1 MKKLILALLATSILQ
16 GCAVA
21 VIAGVGAGAA
31 SVNDRRTLGAQVDD
45 QTIEIKA
52 HSQIAKDESLVEFT
66 QVQVI
71 SLNGTVLI
79 VGQALEESYKQKIDA
94 IIKNIQG
101 VRKVH
106 NQIRINRLTTVSTRT
121 YDSWLTTKVKADF
134 LADKSVDTTAIKVV
148 TEDSEVFLMG
158 LVTNTEANAAVNI
171 ARNING
177 VSRVYKAFEIK

>member
-1 MKKLILALLATSILQ
+1 MKNVLVALLSATLLQ

-31 SVNDRRTLGAQVDD
+31 SVNDRRTLGSQVDD
-45 QTIEIKA
+45 QTIEVKA
-52 HSQIAKDESLVEFT
+52 HASIAEQELLTEYT
-66 QVQVI
+66 QVQVV

-79 VGQALEESYKQKIDA
+79 VGQALEQGYKQQVYNIVKD
-94 IIKNIQG
+94 IQG
-101 VRKVH
+101 VRKIH
-106 NQIRINRLTTVSTRT
+106 NQVRVNKLSSISTRT
-121 YDSWLTTKVKADF
+121 HDSWLTTKVKTDL
-134 LADKSVDTTAIKVV
+134 LASDNVDATAIKVV

-158 LVTNTEANAAVNI
+158 LVSTLEANQAVEI

>member
-1 MKKLILALLATSILQ
+1 MKSVLVALLSATMLQ

-21 VIAGVGAGAA
+21 VIAGVSAGAA

-45 QTIEIKA
+45 QTIEVKA
-52 HSQIAKDESLVEFT
+52 HATIAESEALSEYT
-66 QVQVI
+66 QVQII

-79 VGQALEESYKQKIDA
+79 VGQALEQGYKQQVHNIVKD
-94 IIKNIQG
+94 IQG
-101 VRKVH
+101 VRKIH
-106 NQIRINRLTTVSTRT
+106 NQVRINRLTSLGTRT
-121 YDSWLTTKVKADF
+121 HDSWLTTKVKTDL
-134 LADKSVDTTAIKVV
+134 LASDNIDATAIKVV

-158 LVTNTEANAAVNI
+158 LVNNQEANAAVEI